1 MCYSSRCDGRRQGC
15 YSPTCPHRTL
25 TGKLRLWDPDG
36 GEKPVVDW
44 IEHVPEH
51 VRNSLSPQ
59 EMKRQAAIAE
69 LLASEHQYSHDFD
82 ILHDIYAQPLLR
94 SPCIEELRRQKVHD
108 LVFSNYEIMAKL
120 HRRVCTDLVAHRQV
134 DSLFGL
140 VGTILLKHVARLE
153 TPYVIYAAAHVKA
166 MSILSAEIHRNLG
179 FRRFVEYQNA
189 HENNRKLG
197 LRHFLTMPVHRIGR
211 LRLLTTAILKYTT
224 HDGEQLALSATVESL
239 NDLQR
244 RMNEATRKAQIETR
258 LLQIASS
265 LTIPQHL
272 SVTLRQLLPDH
283 ACLLHEGDLLLS
295 RSSSHSLTTIK
306 CHIFLFSH
314 TLLITRLYRSPDG
327 YEEFTLLGR
336 PIPLPM
342 LYIITPRSLIRRLS
356 LRVAQPGLLLSSI
369 RRHSSTS
376 QYSENSSLSSGTITG
391 LHIRARILCHLRR
404 SLHRHR
410 QTSPA
415 PVESPTSPLRSPSP
429 PPALSQSRI
438 LKIGH
443 LAFVDCTFRFVCAS
457 ILERETWRNR
467 IRQAIHP
474 GPFQL
479 DALCD
484 VPARSSQ
491 PIVINGSL
499 MFPTGCGRISCTL
512 AFDGPEGQG
521 MIALGTQTGVWV
533 GPRDGSAAF
542 HLVERQHCLQLALV
556 NNSVVVMFGRH
567 PKRCLVAYTTSALHS
582 STPALNA
589 HVVKGSG
596 VICCAVGTISYQP
609 VLCYL
614 KRRRRTGTV
623 VLVLLVPRSFDEVW
637 FEKRKE
643 YRLRLREP
651 YSVQIAYNAVYVHS
665 MTEGV
670 EHVDVFSSQTA
681 MISHDTSIG
690 FIPLPQ
696 GGILCGG
703 LAAWTVEDSSRIEF
717 QSHFELVQAIG
728 GHHIRCVYVSSVDDA
743 APLPCSKL
751 TSKIHVT
758 MFQPEDRVTRVYE
771 FAFATKKNGLK

>member
-283 ACLLHEGDLLLS
+283 A
-295 RSSSHSLTTIK
+295 
-306 CHIFLFSH
+306 
-314 TLLITRLYRSPDG
+314 Y
-327 YEEFTLLGR
+327 
-336 PIPLPM
+336 
-342 LYIITPRSLIRRLS
+342 
-356 LRVAQPGLLLSSI
+356 
-369 RRHSSTS
+369 
-376 QYSENSSLSSGTITG
+376 
-391 LHIRARILCHLRR
+391 
-404 SLHRHR
+404 
-410 QTSPA
+410 
-415 PVESPTSPLRSPSP
+415 
-429 PPALSQSRI
+429 
-438 LKIGH
+438 
-443 LAFVDCTFRFVCAS
+443 
-457 ILERETWRNR
+457 
-467 IRQAIHP
+467 
-474 GPFQL
+474 
-479 DALCD
+479 
-484 VPARSSQ
+484 
-491 PIVINGSL
+491 
-499 MFPTGCGRISCTL
+499 
-512 AFDGPEGQG
+512 GPEGQG

-717 QSHFELVQAIG
+717 QSHVKSIVISYPYLIAFSSSVIEVWHVKTFELVQAIG